1 MSVEGRPLGV
11 GHGGDEVIA
20 RRVHEK
26 YPFAHMT
33 ILPSQQSVAARPRSG
48 SIAARLTVRRR
59 RWLERADPDD
69 RFDSSPFVHGRVGV
83 GDVVQVGLVVEQTG
97 PGSMVPSSTSGSS
110 SGM

>member
-1 MSVEGRPLGV
+1 
-11 GHGGDEVIA
+11 
-20 RRVHEK
+20 
-26 YPFAHMT
+26 MT

-83 GDVVQVGLVVEQTG
+83 GDVVQVGLVVEQTAG
-97 PGSMVPSSTSGSS
+97 VNGAVKHVGEQLGDVDAGWGDAAALDRTAR
-110 SGM
+110 